1 MEITVQRA
9 LNELKTLDSRLYKR
23 LQDFTIV
30 GSKKNSETRVSET
43 REQVGEF
50 STNAK
55 AKLDSVQDLLK
66 RQRELKHAIMESN
79 AKTKIV
85 VAGVEYTVMTAID
98 RKRTINA
105 EKTVL
110 ANMIDSLSK
119 AERKVAMENKRV
131 EEYLE
136 RQVLTMAGGDLSNK
150 KADFVVAFEKSYRDD
165 NEWQLVD
172 PLELRKL
179 IEKMEKEIEEFEL
192 EIDTAL
198 TVSNAITTITISE

>member
-98 RKRTINA
+98 RKRTIDT

-110 ANMIDSLSK
+110 ANMVNSLAK

>member
-30 GSKKNSETRVSET
+30 GSKKNSEARVSET

-98 RKRTINA
+98 RKRTIDT

-110 ANMIDSLSK
+110 ANMVNSLAK

>member
-98 RKRTINA
+98 RKRTIDT

-110 ANMIDSLSK
+110 ANMVDSLAK

-136 RQVLTMAGGDLSNK
+136 RQVLTMASGDLSNK

>member
-85 VAGVEYTVMTAID
+85 VVGVEYTVMTAID

-110 ANMIDSLSK
+110 ANMVDSLAK

-192 EIDTAL
+192 EVDTAL